1 MRDTIAATGSLGKGV
16 AVLDYLAAAGPSAL
30 PRVASGTAMPK
41 STAHRVLSALVAH
54 GLVER
59 EAGAYRLGSR
69 LVELGRLASQ
79 RLPSLAEAATPAL
92 LWLRDET
99 GESTQLYVAEGGR
112 RICIVSIESPHS
124 LRTIVAV
131 GAVLPMELGSAGRA
145 LSGERHSGEP
155 AGWTESVEERE
166 AGVASVSAPVYS
178 PFHAGGSI
186 VAAVSVSGPVERTTR
201 EPGER
206 YGPLVEAAARRVTE
220 SLGAPAV
227 PPSSPSSSPPSSPPA
242 SSPEQARTS
251 TGKKSSGLATTAS

>member
-30 PRVASGTAMPK
+30 PQVASGTAMPK
-41 STAHRVLSALVAH
+41 STVHRVLSALLAH

-59 EAGAYRLGSR
+59 DAGAYRLGSR

-79 RLPSLAEAATPAL
+79 RLPGVAEAATPAL

-112 RICIVSIESPHS
+112 RVCIVSIESPHS

-131 GAVLPMELGSAGRA
+131 GAALPMEVGSAGRA

-178 PFHAGGSI
+178 SFHAGASI

-201 EPGER
+201 EPGKR

-220 SLGAPAV
+220 SLGPPAV
-227 PPSSPSSSPPSSPPA
+227 PPSSPPA
-242 SSPEQARTS
+242 SSSEQARTS
-251 TGKKSSGLATTAS
+251 TGKKSSGLATTASWPASTS